1 MIDSSS
7 DAATPGEIEVLGRQ
21 VFCDDELGL
30 AWSAVDDLPP
40 APVLARVNG
49 RNEVVLRTLSL
60 VEEHDETQAE
70 AAERAELYRLEAKL
84 NLVLELL
91 SELVM
96 QHASPLPPRPL
107 RFNSRGLCW
116 LADDT
121 VELDTLLL
129 VECFVLPAWPVPLKL
144 YARVKRVEPA
154 DGNGRYRICA
164 SLEGLSES
172 AAIWLDKLVFRRH
185 RRAIAQRRTRG

>member
-1 MIDSSS
+1 MIDSPSS
-7 DAATPGEIEVLGRQ
+7 TATPGEIAVLGRQ

-30 AWSAVDDLPP
+30 AWSAVDGLP
-40 APVLARVNG
+40 APSVLARVNG

-70 AAERAELYRLEAKL
+70 NAERAELHRLEAKL
-84 NLVLELL
+84 NLALELL
-91 SELVM
+91 AELVM
-96 QHASPLPPRPL
+96 QRASPLPPRQL

-116 LADDT
+116 LADDA
-121 VELDTLLL
+121 LQPDALLL
-129 VECFVLPAWPVPLKL
+129 VECYVLPACPVPLKL
-144 YARVKRVEPA
+144 YARVRSVEPA
-154 DGNGRYRICA
+154 DGRHRVCA

-185 RRAIAQRRTRG
+185 RRAIAQRRTRD